1 MLETGTETRRLIMDS
16 WRTQAAFL
24 IANID
29 NKQVPKEA
37 IKEFLVKVS
46 DCLLID
52 KQVNNSLWITVGTV
66 GPLGDHIS
74 KDDFLSA
81 NS

>member
-16 WRTQAAFL
+16 WKTQAAFL

-29 NKQVPKEA
+29 NKEVPKEA
-37 IKEFLVKVS
+37 IKEFLVKLS

-52 KQVNNSLWITVGTV
+52 KQVNNSQRIIVASV
-66 GPLGDHIS
+66 GPLG
-74 KDDFLSA
+74 
-81 NS
+81 

>member
-16 WRTQAAFL
+16 WKTQAAFL

-37 IKEFLVKVS
+37 IKEFLVKLS

-52 KQVNNSLWITVGTV
+52 KQVNNSQRIIVASV
-66 GPLGDHIS
+66 GPLG
-74 KDDFLSA
+74 
-81 NS
+81 